1 MDTNIFMIISQWFSL
16 LYVHIN
22 ITIAYDGWKQD
33 SKLGYHSAKYK
44 GVENEIT

>member
-1 MDTNIFMIISQWFSL
+1 MDTNVFNDYITMVFIA
-16 LYVHIN
+16 

-44 GVENEIT
+44 GIENEIT